1 MPILGTK
8 GNNMLINC
16 PKCQTTY
23 NIDASA
29 VPEGGRKLHCTNC
42 DEIFWCNPEDLEEPT
57 RLLTEEEKRGGIAAE
72 RRENPA
78 FQAAELNRSVF
89 AGETEADPADNLTEE
104 TAETSGD
111 TPLPEEN
118 GDSTDALENETSEP
132 QDAPA
137 DEKSETEQDIQ
148 DIFQRLSLQSEQI
161 NRMEREMSI
170 FRRGCRIV
178 CDTFGWE
185 RRFNRLMFYGFLTV
199 FVCLGLYS
207 ERFAITRIFP
217 AAEKLYNAIGIES
230 RIVGEG
236 LKFSNVSRREYEVDD
251 IRQMEIRGFID
262 NESDRRLEVPKLHLE
277 ILDNEGE
284 IIQQKD
290 ELLYIREIA
299 PGDRKP
305 FKVIIEKPSVLGKY
319 IYITFIR

>member
-111 TPLPEEN
+111 TPLPGAALYAILSGGN
-118 GDSTDALENETSEP
+118 G
-132 QDAPA
+132 
-137 DEKSETEQDIQ
+137 
-148 DIFQRLSLQSEQI
+148 
-161 NRMEREMSI
+161 
-170 FRRGCRIV
+170 V
-178 CDTFGWE
+178 
-185 RRFNRLMFYGFLTV
+185 LT
-199 FVCLGLYS
+199 G
-207 ERFAITRIFP
+207 
-217 AAEKLYNAIGIES
+217 
-230 RIVGEG
+230 
-236 LKFSNVSRREYEVDD
+236 
-251 IRQMEIRGFID
+251 
-262 NESDRRLEVPKLHLE
+262 
-277 ILDNEGE
+277 
-284 IIQQKD
+284 
-290 ELLYIREIA
+290 
-299 PGDRKP
+299 
-305 FKVIIEKPSVLGKY
+305 
-319 IYITFIR
+319 

>member
-1 MPILGTK
+1 
-8 GNNMLINC
+8 MLINC

-57 RLLTEEEKRGGIAAE
+57 RFLTEEEKNVGIAAE
-72 RRENPA
+72 HRENPA
-78 FQAAELNRSVF
+78 FRAAELNRAVF
-89 AGETEADPADNLTEE
+89 AGETEEDPADNATEKA
-104 TAETSGD
+104 AESSSDTDTS
-111 TPLPEEN
+111 EEN
-118 GDSTDALENETSEP
+118 DGKADTLENEAFGL
-132 QDAPA
+132 QDDSV

-161 NRMEREMSI
+161 NRMEREMSV

-185 RRFNRLMFYGFLTV
+185 RRFNRLMFYGLLTV

-207 ERFAITRIFP
+207 GRFAITRAFP
-217 AAEKLYNAIGIES
+217 AIEKLYNIVGIES

-236 LKFSNVSRREYEVDD
+236 LKFSNVSRREYEMDD

-262 NESDRRLEVPKLHLE
+262 NESDRRLEIPKLHLE

-299 PGDRKP
+299 PGDRIP

>member
-1 MPILGTK
+1 M
-8 GNNMLINC
+8 
-16 PKCQTTY
+16 
-23 NIDASA
+23 
-29 VPEGGRKLHCTNC
+29 
-42 DEIFWCNPEDLEEPT
+42 
-57 RLLTEEEKRGGIAAE
+57 
-72 RRENPA
+72 
-78 FQAAELNRSVF
+78 
-89 AGETEADPADNLTEE
+89 
-104 TAETSGD
+104 
-111 TPLPEEN
+111 
-118 GDSTDALENETSEP
+118 ENETSEP

-161 NRMEREMSI
+161 SRMEREMSI